1 MAISKGFNL
10 PQNTSYNDPNL
21 EKGFSNISQKSFDI
35 GKTNRPTRP
44 NLPQLPGTT
53 QQLQPQTNYVPG
65 TPTSLSKLP
74 VTTPYKGSTRY
85 ESVHRALDLAAPT
98 GTLFES
104 LSPGIVKNVVS
115 GKKQGDKAFGN
126 YILVE
131 DPSGKQFRYSHLNQ
145 SYVPV
150 GTEVKRGD
158 IIGTIGNTGQ
168 TYSLHGG
175 SGSHLDLRIFDAAKN
190 IFVDPTPYL

>member
-1 MAISKGFNL
+1 MAISRGFNL
-10 PQNTSYNDPNL
+10 PANTTYKDKNL
-21 EKGFSNISQKSFDI
+21 EKGFGAITQKSFDI
-35 GKTNRPTRP
+35 GKTNRSTRP
-44 NLPQLPGTT
+44 NLPQLSGTT
-53 QQLQPQTNYVPG
+53 IQPQLRPNYVPG

-98 GTLFES
+98 GTPFES

-126 YILVE
+126 YIIVE
-131 DPSGKQFRYSHLNQ
+131 DPSGKQFRYSHLNE

-150 GTEVKRGD
+150 GTKVERGTPL
-158 IIGTIGNTGQ
+158 GTIGNTGQ

-175 SGSHLDLRIFDAAKN
+175 SGSHLDLRIFDIARK
-190 IFVDPTPYL
+190 IFIDPTPYL